1 MASKPKLLFWLNGFF
16 MHFSLAYYLQ
26 SQIDADFFGI
36 TDINSKPKKFF
47 ENQKLVDFK
56 KNWYFH
62 DHIDLNQK
70 KPDIEYLM
78 NFEKK
83 YKINLWKL
91 VINERFFYKHNR
103 FYKFQKDEILSILE
117 QELKLFETILDE
129 VKPDYFLTYD
139 PVLHHQKLLLD
150 MCKTR
155 GIKILSINYTG
166 IKDKVIIAEN
176 ATTLDLDKN
185 SLENLIPNKVNPKNE
200 SYDDIWHTYMADKT
214 PKIKNKIIA
223 LLQYLRTND
232 SELIKTNFTYT
243 GRTKFNVI
251 TDTLS
256 LELKKKSR
264 SNFLQKFSVSSPNLK
279 IPYVYFPMNIVE
291 EMNLLH
297 YAPFYTD
304 QIEVI
309 RRIAKSIP
317 IDYVLYVKEH
327 KGAGLRGWNEIDY
340 YKEIMEIPNVQ
351 LIHPTFDNN
360 LLLQH
365 SKLLVTIRGT
375 TAYKAV
381 KHGIPSIIFGLQPF
395 EIIPS
400 VFKVNSLLEL
410 PNLINKII
418 DKPIDISYYEKY
430 EQLIDNLGCSFDMFY
445 YENLRNKTFFSGTI
459 LSNVEINEHDMH
471 DFVENN
477 KKLFSELVAE
487 HLKFLNDTD

>member
-1 MASKPKLLFWLNGFF
+1 MKNKPKLLFWLNGFL
-16 MHFSLAYYLQ
+16 MHFSLAYYIQ
-26 SQIDADFFGI
+26 SQMNADFFGI
-36 TDINSKPKKFF
+36 TDINSKPKNFF
-47 ENQKLVDFK
+47 ENQKLVNFK

-70 KPDIEYLM
+70 KPDIEYLS

-83 YKINLWKL
+83 YKINLWKS

-103 FYKFQKDEILSILE
+103 FYKFQKEEILSILE
-117 QELKLFETILDE
+117 QELKLFEIILDE

-155 GIKILSINYTG
+155 GIKILSIHFTG

-185 SLENLIPNKVNPKNE
+185 SLENLIPNKLDTKNE
-200 SYDDIWHTYMADKT
+200 SYDDVWHSYMADKT
-214 PKIKNKIIA
+214 PNIKNKITA
-223 LLQYLRTND
+223 LSQYLRTDD
-232 SELIKTNFTYT
+232 SQLIKNNFMYV
-243 GRTKFNVI
+243 GRSKFNVI
-251 TDTLS
+251 KDTLN
-256 LELKKKSR
+256 LELNKKSR
-264 SNFLQKFSVSSPNLK
+264 SNFLQKFSILSPDLK

-309 RRIAKSIP
+309 RHISKSIP

-327 KGAGLRGWNEIDY
+327 KGAGLRGWNKIDY
-340 YKEIMEIPNVQ
+340 YKEIMEIPNVK
-351 LIHPTFDNN
+351 LIHPSYDNN

-381 KHGIPSIIFGLQPF
+381 KYGISSIIFGQQPF

-400 VFKVNSLLEL
+400 VFRVNSLLEL
-410 PNLINKII
+410 PNLIHKII
-418 DKPIDISYYEKY
+418 DKPVDVSYYKKY

-445 YENLRNKTFFSGTI
+445 YENLRNKTFFSGNI
-459 LSNVEINEHDMH
+459 LSNVEINEQDVH

-477 KKLFSELVAE
+477 KKLFSELVIE

>member
-1 MASKPKLLFWLNGFF
+1 MTSKPKLLFWLNGFL

-47 ENQKLVDFK
+47 EEQKLVDFK

-62 DHIDLNQK
+62 DHIDMNQK
-70 KPDIEYLM
+70 KPDLEYLM

-103 FYKFQKDEILSILE
+103 FYKFQKEEILSILE
-117 QELKLFETILDE
+117 QELKLFEIILDE

-150 MCKTR
+150 MCKIR

-176 ATTLDLDKN
+176 ATTLDLEKN
-185 SLENLIPNKVNPKNE
+185 SLENLIPNKVNTKNE
-200 SYDDIWHTYMADKT
+200 SYDDIWHTYMDNKS

-223 LLQYLRTND
+223 LLQYLCTND

-251 TDTLS
+251 KDTLS

-264 SNFLQKFSVSSPNLK
+264 SNFLQKFSILLPNLK

-309 RRIAKSIP
+309 RHIAKSIP
-317 IDYVLYVKEH
+317 IDCVLYVKEH

-351 LIHPTFDNN
+351 LIHPTYDNN
-360 LLLQH
+360 LLLKH

-381 KHGIPSIIFGLQPF
+381 KHGIPSIIFGPQPF

-418 DKPIDISYYEKY
+418 DKPIDNSYYKKY
-430 EQLIDNLGCSFDMFY
+430 EQLIDNLGCDFDMFY
-445 YENLRNKTFFSGTI
+445 YENLRNKIFFSGNI
-459 LSNVEINEHDMH
+459 LSNVEISEHDMY

-477 KKLFSELVAE
+477 KKLFSELVIE
-487 HLKFLNDTD
+487 HLKFLS

>member
-1 MASKPKLLFWLNGFF
+1 MTVKPKLLFWLNGFF

-36 TDINSKPKKFF
+36 TDINLKPKKFF

-78 NFEKK
+78 NFEEK

-103 FYKFQKDEILSILE
+103 FYKFQKDEILSFLE

-139 PVLHHQKLLLD
+139 PVLHHQKLFLD
-150 MCKTR
+150 ICKVR
-155 GIKILSINYTG
+155 GIKILSIHFTG

-185 SLENLIPNKVNPKNE
+185 SLENLIPNKLDTKNE
-200 SYDDIWHTYMADKT
+200 PYDDIWHKYMADKT
-214 PKIKNKIIA
+214 PNIKNKITA
-223 LLQYLRTND
+223 LSQYLRTDD
-232 SELIKTNFTYT
+232 SELIKNNFMYI
-243 GRTKFNVI
+243 GRSKFNVI
-251 TDTLS
+251 KDTLN
-256 LELKKKSR
+256 LELNKKSR
-264 SNFLQKFSVSSPNLK
+264 SNFLQKFSISSPDLT

-297 YAPFYTD
+297 YAPFYTN

-309 RRIAKSIP
+309 RHIAKSIP

-340 YKEIMEIPNVQ
+340 YKEIMEIPNVK
-351 LIHPTFDNN
+351 LIHPSYDNN

-381 KHGIPSIIFGLQPF
+381 KYGIPSIIFGSQPF

-400 VFKVNSLLEL
+400 VFRVNSLLEL
-410 PNLINKII
+410 PNLIHKII
-418 DKPIDISYYEKY
+418 DKPVDVSYYKKY

-445 YENLRNKTFFSGTI
+445 YENLRNKTFFSGNI
-459 LSNVEINEHDMH
+459 LSNVEINEQDVH

-477 KKLFSELVAE
+477 KKLFSELVIE

>member
-1 MASKPKLLFWLNGFF
+1 MKTKPKLLFWLNGVF

-26 SQIDADFFGI
+26 SQLDADFFGI
-36 TDINSKPKKFF
+36 TDINLKPKKFF
-47 ENQKLVDFK
+47 EDQKLVNFK

-62 DHIDLNQK
+62 DHIDLNRK

-78 NFEKK
+78 SFEKK
-83 YKINLWKL
+83 YKINLWNL
-91 VINERFFYKHNR
+91 AINERFFYKHNR
-103 FYKFQKDEILSILE
+103 FYKFQKEEILSILE

-139 PVLHHQKLLLD
+139 PVFHHQKLFLD
-150 MCKTR
+150 ICKIR
-155 GIKILSINYTG
+155 GIKILSIHFTG
-166 IKDKVIIAEN
+166 IKDKIIIAEN
-176 ATTLDLDKN
+176 ATTLDFDKN
-185 SLENLIPNKVNPKNE
+185 SLENLIPNNMITSKNE
-200 SYDDIWHTYMADKT
+200 SYDDIWHKYMGDKT

-232 SELIKTNFTYT
+232 SKLIKTNFMYV

-251 TDTLS
+251 KDTLN

-264 SNFLQKFSVSSPNLK
+264 SNFIHKFCTSSPNLK

-309 RRIAKSIP
+309 RHIAKSIP
-317 IDYVLYVKEH
+317 IDHVLYVKEH

-340 YKEIMEIPNVQ
+340 YKKIIEIPNVQ

-381 KHGIPSIIFGLQPF
+381 KYGIPSIIFGPQPF

-418 DKPIDISYYEKY
+418 DKPIDTSYYEKY
-430 EQLIDNLGCSFDMFY
+430 EQLINNLGCSFDMFY
-445 YENLRNKTFFSGTI
+445 YENLRNKIFFSGGI
-459 LSNVEINEHDMH
+459 LSNVEINENNMH
-471 DFVENN
+471 DFLKNN
-477 KKLFSELVAE
+477 KKLFSELLIA
-487 HLKFLNDTD
+487 HLKILS